1 MERSPAEFVHE
12 GRVYG
17 AGSFV
22 VSMAQPK
29 RGLIRWVLGQTYY
42 PDNSFTRDSDGNPI
56 RPYDLSTDDFAEFM
70 GVRVDPV
77 GTPVEATLTRIPDWL
92 DPQGEVAATV
102 TCWTA
107 ARTTPSMP

>member
-1 MERSPAEFVHE
+1 MIPAEQHDPLTMQKLINLLLGQGITVEQAPGEFVHE

-42 PDNSFTRDSDGNPI
+42 PDNTFTRDTGREPH
-56 RPYDLSTDDFAEFM
+56 PAL
-70 GVRVDPV
+70 
-77 GTPVEATLTRIPDWL
+77 
-92 DPQGEVAATV
+92 
-102 TCWTA
+102 
-107 ARTTPSMP
+107 